1 MKMRL
6 QEQPSVRELTRYIF
20 EPAHLK
26 SVHTFIDF
34 HTLHSK
40 WHASFSFK
48 ICATTIHCRDM
59 YYGQVIIPSHIDY
72 IINSKM
78 QNFLWLRE
86 VGLQRQI
93 FGVVA
98 QEILEIKVSVL
109 TTWLFKDY
117 IQSILISDNLIVN
130 YPSNLIHDVV
140 HKMFLVFTKIEI
152 TLPFIIAALV

>member
-1 MKMRL
+1 
-6 QEQPSVRELTRYIF
+6 
-20 EPAHLK
+20 
-26 SVHTFIDF
+26 
-34 HTLHSK
+34 
-40 WHASFSFK
+40 
-48 ICATTIHCRDM
+48 
-59 YYGQVIIPSHIDY
+59 
-72 IINSKM
+72 
-78 QNFLWLRE
+78 
-86 VGLQRQI
+86 LQRQI